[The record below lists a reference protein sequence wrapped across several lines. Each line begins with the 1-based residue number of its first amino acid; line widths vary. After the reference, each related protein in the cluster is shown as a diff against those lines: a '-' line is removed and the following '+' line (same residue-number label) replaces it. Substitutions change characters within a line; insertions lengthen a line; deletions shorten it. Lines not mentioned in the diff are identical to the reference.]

1 MKTSVQIGK
10 IMGIPIKLHITFL
23 LILPIFALV
32 FASGAAPYGFAEV
45 ESAMVRYIFG
55 TLAAVALFACV
66 LLHELGHSYVA
77 MKYGTKIRSIT
88 LLLFGGVA
96 SMEEI
101 PRDPKIESKMAM
113 SGPGVSFALGI
124 VFLLVYLL
132 LGPIWGE
139 SPITRLVFILG
150 SLNIILCGFNLIP
163 AFPMDG
169 GRILRA
175 YLARRM
181 PYIDATHKA
190 VYIGKTFAFAMGAFG
205 FLVVSPILIL
215 IAFFIYIGASE
226 EEKTTEITVTLE
238 GVKIRDIMTKNVI
251 SIQSTMMVSE
261 LVELMFK
268 EKHMGYPVVDEG
280 GRLMGVVTF
289 SNVRK
294 VPLEQRRKTL
304 VGDIM
309 TKKIISVTPDDDA
322 IKALRIISRRNI
334 GRVLVMEGGAMV
346 GIISRTDLIRSIQLL
361 QE

>member
-1 MKTSVQIGK
+1 MKMETSVQIGK

-32 FASGAAPYGFAEV
+32 FASGVAPFGFAEV
-45 ESAMVRYIFG
+45 EPAMVRYIFG

-77 MKYGTKIRSIT
+77 MKYGTKIMSIT

-101 PRDPKIESKMAM
+101 PRDPEIESKMAM
-113 SGPGVSFALGI
+113 SGPAVSFALGI
-124 VFLLVYLL
+124 AFLLAYLL
-132 LGPIWGE
+132 LRPIWGE

-150 SLNIILCGFNLIP
+150 SLNVILCVFNLIP

-175 YLARRM
+175 HLARKM
-181 PYIDATHKA
+181 PYIEATRKA
-190 VYIGKTFAFAMGAFG
+190 AYIGKTFAFAMGILG
-205 FLVVSPILIL
+205 FFVSPILIL
-215 IAFFIYIGASE
+215 IAFFVYVGASE

-238 GVKIRDIMTKNVI
+238 GVKVRDIMTKNVV
-251 SIQSTMMVSE
+251 SVSPTMTVSE
-261 LVELMFK
+261 LVELMFN
-268 EKHMGYPVVDEG
+268 EKHMGYPVVDDKLRG
-280 GRLMGVVTF
+280 IVTF

-294 VPLEQRRKTL
+294 VPLEQRGKTL

-309 TKKIISVTPDDDA
+309 TKKIISVAPDDDA

-334 GRVLVMEGGAMV
+334 GRVPVMEGGAMV
-346 GIISRTDLIRSIQLL
+346 GIVSRTDLIRSIQLL